1 MGALNLGLGIPGTVI
16 YELVGGGEEE
26 VVVVRAGHAAGVASS
41 SVRFVQGE
49 KGRRVPTSV
58 VMMRTAREI
67 MRGEVMVP
75 QRFFEQE

>member
-1 MGALNLGLGIPGTVI
+1 M
-16 YELVGGGEEE
+16 
-26 VVVVRAGHAAGVASS
+26 
-41 SVRFVQGE
+41 RFVQGE

-58 VMMRTAREI
+58 VLMRTAREI